1 MLSFFAK
8 GWMEMTMLR
17 NVELT
22 ETLRAIMSR
31 NTEYYQT
38 DYAEDMQELL
48 HGRQRHYL
56 FMSYRMG
63 TLLVPEE
70 SVYTRE
76 SSCRKGW
83 LECGTERPD
92 LVRAFAV
99 RVDRRMPGRVRG
111 DVILLD
117 YASHAIEVE
126 MNTVSVMDMER
137 DVGGHLRSLHEAR
150 EGYEAIS
157 LGGYLRGLATAY
169 LARAC
174 PYRAGFRRVCNAD
187 ARALLNEEVLP
198 VYRLNGP
205 DYSRPLREGEL
216 KRIGEG
222 EVFGIRAGDSGDYDR
237 WQRESL
243 EQYARL
249 LQRAQNRQEAR

>member
-1 MLSFFAK
+1 
-8 GWMEMTMLR
+8 MTMLR

-22 ETLRAIMSR
+22 ETLHAIMSR

-111 DVILLD
+111 DVYLLD
-117 YASHAIEVE
+117 YASHAIDVE
-126 MNTVSVMDMER
+126 MNTVSVMDVER
-137 DVGGHLRSLHEAR
+137 DVGGHLRSLHAAR
-150 EGYEAIS
+150 ERYEAIS
-157 LGGYLRGLATAY
+157 PGYLRGLASAY
-169 LARAC
+169 MARAC

-198 VYRLNGP
+198 VYRLNSP
-205 DYSRPLREGEL
+205 DYSRPLRAGEL

-222 EVFGIRAGDSGDYDR
+222 EVFGIRAGDSSDYDR

-249 LQRAQNRQEAR
+249 LQRAQHHREAR

>member
-1 MLSFFAK
+1 
-8 GWMEMTMLR
+8 MTMLK

-48 HGRQRHYL
+48 HGRRRHYL

-111 DVILLD
+111 DVYLLD
-117 YASHAIEVE
+117 YASHAIDVE
-126 MNTVSVMDMER
+126 MNTVSVMDVER
-137 DVGGHLRSLHEAR
+137 DVGGHLRSLHAAR
-150 EGYEAIS
+150 ERYEAIS
-157 LGGYLRGLATAY
+157 PGGYLRGLASAY

-187 ARALLNEEVLP
+187 AWALLNEEVLP
-198 VYRLNGP
+198 VYRLSSP
-205 DYSRPLREGEL
+205 DYSRPLRAGEL

-249 LQRAQNRQEAR
+249 LQRARHRQEAR

>member
-1 MLSFFAK
+1 
-8 GWMEMTMLR
+8 MTMLK

-22 ETLRAIMSR
+22 EMLRAIMSR

-83 LECGTERPD
+83 LECGEERPD
-92 LVRAFAV
+92 LVRAFAA
-99 RVDRRMPGRVRG
+99 RVDRRMPPGRVRG
-111 DVILLD
+111 DVVLLD
-117 YASHAIEVE
+117 YASHAVDVE

-137 DVGGHLRSLHEAR
+137 DVGGHLRSLHAAR
-150 EGYEAIS
+150 EGY
-157 LGGYLRGLATAY
+157 
-169 LARAC
+169 
-174 PYRAGFRRVCNAD
+174 
-187 ARALLNEEVLP
+187 EVLP
-198 VYRLNGP
+198 VYRLNSP
-205 DYSRPLREGEL
+205 DYSRPLRAGDL

-222 EVFGIRAGDSGDYDR
+222 EVFGIRAGDSSDYDR

-249 LQRAQNRQEAR
+249 LQRAQHRQEAR

>member
-1 MLSFFAK
+1 
-8 GWMEMTMLR
+8 MTMLK

-63 TLLVPEE
+63 TLLVP
-70 SVYTRE
+70 
-76 SSCRKGW
+76 
-83 LECGTERPD
+83 
-92 LVRAFAV
+92 
-99 RVDRRMPGRVRG
+99 
-111 DVILLD
+111 
-117 YASHAIEVE
+117 
-126 MNTVSVMDMER
+126 
-137 DVGGHLRSLHEAR
+137 
-150 EGYEAIS
+150 
-157 LGGYLRGLATAY
+157 
-169 LARAC
+169 
-174 PYRAGFRRVCNAD
+174 
-187 ARALLNEEVLP
+187 
-198 VYRLNGP
+198 VYRLSSP
-205 DYSRPLREGEL
+205 DYSRPLRAGEL

-222 EVFGIRAGDSGDYDR
+222 EVFGIRTGDSGDYDR

>member
-1 MLSFFAK
+1 
-8 GWMEMTMLR
+8 MTMLK

-83 LECGTERPD
+83 LECGEERPD
-92 LVRAFAV
+92 LVRAFAA
-99 RVDRRMPGRVRG
+99 RVDRRMPPGRVRG
-111 DVILLD
+111 DVYLLD
-117 YASHAIEVE
+117 YASHAIDVE
-126 MNTVSVMDMER
+126 MNTVSVMDVER

-150 EGYEAIS
+150 EGYE
-157 LGGYLRGLATAY
+157 GGYLRSLANAY
-169 LARAC
+169 MARAC

-198 VYRLNGP
+198 VFRLNGP
-205 DYSRPLREGEL
+205 DYSHPLHAGEL
-216 KRIGEG
+216 KHIGEG
-222 EVFGIRAGDSGDYDR
+222 EVFGIRAGDSSEYDR

-249 LQRAQNRQEAR
+249 FQRVQNRQEAR

>member
-1 MLSFFAK
+1 
-8 GWMEMTMLR
+8 MTMLR

-70 SVYTRE
+70 SVYYRE
-76 SSCRKGW
+76 SSGRKGW
-83 LECGTERPD
+83 LECGEERPD

-111 DVILLD
+111 DVYLLD
-117 YASHAIEVE
+117 YASHAIDVE

-137 DVGGHLRSLHEAR
+137 DVGGHLRSLHAAR

-157 LGGYLRGLATAY
+157 PGGYLRGLASAY
-169 LARAC
+169 IARAC

-198 VYRLNGP
+198 VYRLNSP
-205 DYSRPLREGEL
+205 DYSRPLRAGEL

-222 EVFGIRAGDSGDYDR
+222 EVFGIRASDSSDYDR

-249 LQRAQNRQEAR
+249 LQRAQHHREAR

>member
-1 MLSFFAK
+1 
-8 GWMEMTMLR
+8 MTMLK

-22 ETLRAIMSR
+22 EMLRAIMSC
-31 NTEYYQT
+31 NTEYDQMH
-38 DYAEDMQELL
+38 YAKDMQELL
-48 HGRQRHYL
+48 NGSQRHYL
-56 FMSYRMG
+56 FMSYRLG
-63 TLLVPEE
+63 TLLIPEK
-70 SVYTRE
+70 SVYERRNR
-76 SSCRKGW
+76 CRKGW
-83 LECGTERPD
+83 LECGRERPD
-92 LVRAFAV
+92 LVRAYAV

-111 DVILLD
+111 DVYLLD
-117 YASHAIEVE
+117 YASHAIDVE

-137 DVGGHLRSLHEAR
+137 DVGGHLRSLHAAR

-157 LGGYLRGLATAY
+157 PEGYLRGLASAY
-169 LARAC
+169 MARAC

-205 DYSRPLREGEL
+205 DYSRPLRAGEL

-222 EVFGIRAGDSGDYDR
+222 EVFGIRAGDSSDYDR
-237 WQRESL
+237 WQRESP

-249 LQRAQNRQEAR
+249 LQRAQNHREAR

>member
-1 MLSFFAK
+1 
-8 GWMEMTMLR
+8 MTMLK

-48 HGRQRHYL
+48 HGKQRHYL

-63 TLLVPEE
+63 TLLVPEK
-70 SVYTRE
+70 SVYYRE
-76 SSCRKGW
+76 SSSHRGW
-83 LECGTERPD
+83 LECGIERPD

-99 RVDRRMPGRVRG
+99 RVDRRMPGHVRG
-111 DVILLD
+111 DVVLLD
-117 YASHAIEVE
+117 YVNHTVDVE
-126 MNTVSVMDMER
+126 MNTVSVMDLER
-137 DVGGHLRSLHEAR
+137 DVSGHLHSLHAAREKYAAISPISYLRSLEN
-150 EGYEAIS
+150 
-157 LGGYLRGLATAY
+157 AY
-169 LARAC
+169 MARAC

-198 VYRLNGP
+198 VYWLNSS
-205 DYSRPLREGEL
+205 DYSRPLRAGEL
-216 KRIGEG
+216 KHIGEG
-222 EVFGIRAGDSGDYDR
+222 GVFGIRVGDSGDYDR

-243 EQYARL
+243 EQYASL
-249 LQRAQNRQEAR
+249 LQKVQNHQEAR